1 MFLDGNKLQANSF
14 SKKVFFWDT
23 LMDIRERRKTTSARK
38 REREAEQALAEA
50 KALREAAEENKA
62 RVVDRQINDL
72 VTYKD
77 ALISNFTQLQGKQY
91 PLHSRKRER
100 SRTPS
105 CSPSRTPTPSP
116 CRSPVSGAERRRAT
130 VRSGKGKDRRRS
142 FSRSPSPERRPPAAR
157 NLDRSIPGL
166 VFGDERRSSHN
177 SREFTPRRSPSRR
190 PTPGSPA
197 RSPSWHVASRRR
209 RRDRR

>member
-1 MFLDGNKLQANSF
+1 MR
-14 SKKVFFWDT
+14 V
-23 LMDIRERRKTTSARK
+23 
-38 REREAEQALAEA
+38 
-50 KALREAAEENKA
+50 AAEENEA

-77 ALISNFTQLQGKQY
+77 ALVSNSTQLQGKQY

-105 CSPSRTPTPSP
+105 CSPPCSPTPSP
-116 CRSPVSGAERRRAT
+116 CRSPVSGAERRRTT

-142 FSRSPSPERRPPAAR
+142 FSRSPSPDRRPQAAR

-166 VFGDERRSSHN
+166 VYGDERRSSHH

-190 PTPGSPA
+190 PSPGSPP
-197 RSPSWHVASRRR
+197 RSPPWQVASRRR

>member
-1 MFLDGNKLQANSF
+1 MKGRDLSYSGLKLGGAEQ
-14 SKKVFFWDT
+14 
-23 LMDIRERRKTTSARK
+23 DIRERKK
-38 REREAEQALAEA
+38 KEREAELALAEA
-50 KALREAAEENKA
+50 RALRVAAEENEA

-77 ALISNFTQLQGKQY
+77 ALISNSTQMQGKQY
-91 PLHSRKRER
+91 PLHSRKRDR

-105 CSPSRTPTPSP
+105 RSPSRTPTPSP
-116 CRSPVSGAERRRAT
+116 SWSPVSGTERRRAT

-142 FSRSPSPERRPPAAR
+142 FSRSPSPERRPPATR
-157 NLDRSIPGL
+157 NLERSIPGL
-166 VFGDERRSSHN
+166 VYGDERRSSHN

-190 PTPGSPA
+190 PTPGTPP

-209 RRDRR
+209 RRERR